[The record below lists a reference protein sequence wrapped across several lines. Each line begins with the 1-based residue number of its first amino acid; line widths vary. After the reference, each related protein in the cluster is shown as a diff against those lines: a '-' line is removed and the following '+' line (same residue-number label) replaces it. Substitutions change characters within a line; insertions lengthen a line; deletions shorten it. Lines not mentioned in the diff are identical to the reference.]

1 MAELIGQLSVPLVLL
16 LLGFFAGRVAE
27 RNHYKSIH
35 EREEKFLSKPT
46 ITTQTIEDGRQV
58 QNAALATG
66 SIVVS
71 VDYFKRFLSAF
82 RMLFGGEL
90 GAYASVL
97 DRGKREAVL
106 RMKESCPSADVY
118 LNFRIET
125 ASISKGRGKT
135 IGSVEVVA
143 YSTAVKFKA

>member
-1 MAELIGQLSVPLVLL
+1 MAELIGQIVVPVILL

-35 EREEKFLSKPT
+35 EREEKFLTKPAM
-46 ITTQTIEDGRQV
+46 TTRSADDGREIQH
-58 QNAALATG
+58 ATLAVG
-66 SIVVS
+66 SVVVS

-82 RMLFGGEL
+82 RLIFGGEL
-90 GAYASVL
+90 RAYASVL
-97 DRGKREAVL
+97 DRGKREAIL
-106 RMKESCPSADVY
+106 RMKESNPNADLY
-118 LNFRIET
+118 LNFRMET

-143 YSTAVKFKA
+143 YSTAITYKA